1 MDSSLPRHLERSTG
15 ADITTPG
22 HNFRAQAPS
31 SGLEMRNKGTMAE
44 LRFSAVSRVSTL
56 IGSATDLEASAASAE
71 QRRSP
76 SRRST
81 DLLERG
87 LALEPRV
94 LGTLGNIG
102 AFGGWTC
109 AANRGRSRGGDAEG
123 LPSLLPNVPS
133 CPASGAAQEALPSVR
148 GDCGALKH
156 RRSSTPAASG
166 WAWSC
171 SPSPFM
177 WATIRRSATES

>member
-44 LRFSAVSRVSTL
+44 LRSSAVSRVSTL
-56 IGSATDLEASAASAE
+56 IGSATDLEAFAE

-123 LPSLLPNVPS
+123 
-133 CPASGAAQEALPSVR
+133 
-148 GDCGALKH
+148 
-156 RRSSTPAASG
+156 RR
-166 WAWSC
+166 
-171 SPSPFM
+171 
-177 WATIRRSATES
+177 R